1 MAPDLTLRISPPGWS
16 VRAAGLPPELRRG
29 GRRADLAGSLV
40 LAGRSAAGVALL
52 VVELPQILERQ
63 DRGGQ
68 RGGFAGRQLVDELCE
83 RIGSPASP
91 ASQIAQA
98 LGGESDPVTRP
109 SAGSPCRSKR
119 PPLGLVT
126 RTVVDGWVMRSMTA
140 VD

>member
-1 MAPDLTLRISPPGWS
+1 M
-16 VRAAGLPPELRRG
+16 
-29 GRRADLAGSLV
+29 

-52 VVELPQILERQ
+52 VVELPQILERR

-109 SAGSPCRSKR
+109 SAGSPCRSTR